1 MKAPAGAFCY
11 PQVQLLNSNQAYMK
25 MSVLRQNMKANE
37 QDYLKSVLRNI
48 AKAHSLDYG
57 KLARDYLHA

>member
-1 MKAPAGAFCY
+1 
-11 PQVQLLNSNQAYMK
+11 VQLLNSNQAYMK

-57 KLARDYLHA
+57 KLARDYLHE